1 MDLLNEIRECFA
13 STTLGARRLMSLPTD
28 YSAFVIRTHAGYGV
42 AIKYK
47 DSNVILE
54 NFANCKLYN
63 RELNIDGETHLFL
76 ILECSLEGLRYEFAT
91 ICAQFVDPGI
101 NGIERKKIITNP
113 LNWWKNWKKLIGN
126 SIVNKTAYQIIAEM
140 LVLDYLYSNN
150 SNINWTAIESG
161 VHDIESSEESY
172 EVKSTIK
179 RYGSTVTI
187 SGQFQ
192 LNSNTKVYLYFIRLE
207 NSSLGISI
215 NDIRNSLVQKGYNAE
230 LIEEQ
235 LKKLG
240 YEYGLSIRD
249 EKYKVLEKRRYLID
263 QNFPKITKESFKN
276 NKIPDSIIHIT
287 YTVDLDGLEY
297 TNW

>member
-13 STTLGARRLMSLPTD
+13 SITSGARLLRSLPTD
-28 YSAFVIRTHAGYGV
+28 YSAFVIRTHEGYGV
-42 AIKYK
+42 AIKYE
-47 DSNVILE
+47 DSHVILE

-76 ILECSLEGLRYEFAT
+76 ILECSLESLRYEFAT
-91 ICAQFVDPGI
+91 ICAQFVDPGV
-101 NGIERKKIITNP
+101 NGVERKKIIGNP
-113 LNWWKNWKKLIGN
+113 LNWWKKWKNLIGN
-126 SIVNKTAYQIIAEM
+126 SIVNKSAYHIIAEM

-150 SNINWTAIESG
+150 SHIKWTAVESG

-192 LNSNTKVYLYFIRLE
+192 LNSSTNVYLYFIRLE
-207 NSSLGISI
+207 NSPVGISI
-215 NDIRNSLVQKGYNAE
+215 NDIRNSLVQKGYSIE

-249 EKYKVLEKRRYLID
+249 EKYTVLEKRKYLID
-263 QNFPKITKESFKN
+263 QNFPKITKESFKS